1 MTTHKILGDLTSF
14 GIGYVSIPTDT
25 GTGHFF
31 RSMLD
36 SIMPHLSQGAVD
48 EIAKMV
54 ASLLLAVISRW
65 IYAKL
70 LDRKTKKAAT
80 LAPKDVPAPP
90 ENISLTQNQND
101 HGNTQEI
108 SK

>member
-1 MTTHKILGDLTSF
+1 MTTHKILGDVTSI
-14 GIGYVSIPTDT
+14 GIGYVSIPT
-25 GTGHFF
+25 GNGHLFNN
-31 RSMLD
+31 MLD

-70 LDRKTKKAAT
+70 LDRKAKKAAT
-80 LAPKDVPAPP
+80 VAPKDVPAPP